1 MIEPIGRFW
10 TSLAPSRSPIL
21 ERLSSA
27 THGRILSIPNSWS
40 LNSAKYGRALVFEGS
55 PSQIPLKVD
64 DEALSWAERYLRMD
78 GQQRRSLDVALD
90 RLNLARRR
98 RSPGDKAIDAG
109 ICLEAL
115 LGDDSPQELT
125 YKLRL
130 RAALLL
136 GTTLDGRRK
145 IRDDVRDLYD
155 LRSSVVHGR
164 VRRPKDTLLDGQ
176 HASRGLEICTQAVPP
191 SCSATPGPT
200 LPHGN

>member
-1 MIEPIGRFW
+1 
-10 TSLAPSRSPIL
+10 
-21 ERLSSA
+21 
-27 THGRILSIPNSWS
+27 
-40 LNSAKYGRALVFEGS
+40 
-55 PSQIPLKVD
+55 
-64 DEALSWAERYLRMD
+64 MD

-136 GTTLDGRRK
+136 GTTLDERRK

-176 HASRGLEICTQAVPP
+176 HASRGLEICTQAVRAIVQRNARPDFAAWELTGGPP
-191 SCSATPGPT
+191 DNKGFRPDEPVIS
-200 LPHGN
+200 